1 MKPTLLFTFLCSGL
15 IYAQDK
21 PNTPATPEAKTKI
34 EQFISK
40 KGRVLIKTFE
50 DVFEIPKYYSD
61 GDKGSG
67 SRGDVAVWEIT
78 DASSK
83 SKIHGVK
90 ISLNVYNSNFAVI
103 GQRSVFLDADEIES
117 VIKGIDY
124 LRSYD
129 GGDTKYE
136 DWQVDFKSKAGFQIS
151 AFNTSK
157 GTQYA
162 VEAGRVTHIFPRVE
176 IEGLKEAFTKAKGL
190 LGE

>member
-136 DWQVDFKSKAGFQIS
+136 DWQVDFKSKAGLEITKFSTESKSNCAIQVPGSDTFFFQKMCS
-151 AFNTSK
+151 ENSSLVSSK
-157 GTQYA
+157 LTN
-162 VEAGRVTHIFPRVE
+162 
-176 IEGLKEAFTKAKGL
+176 
-190 LGE
+190 